1 MRHQG
6 DCGAWRNSIVSRIVR
21 NGRGGGPNPLIGWKL
36 DPSTIGFKGTGL
48 QRPECILAERD
59 GTLWTADARGGVIR
73 IARDGSQ
80 TLITKSLDNHF
91 DLAADEEGSL
101 VAGTLP
107 NGLAFASNG
116 DILIANFGTD
126 RLERMTRAG
135 VAHVLLD
142 SIDGV
147 AVGKVNFVLR
157 DRFDRIWLTIST
169 RTNPWTHAITRRV
182 CDGYIALID
191 DRGVHV
197 VADGFRFTNEIR
209 LDAAEE
215 WLYVAETTGKCVTR
229 LRVRPDGSLVDRE
242 IYGPA
247 CLGDGVIDGIAFDV
261 YGNLW
266 ATMVFADRLIAI
278 TPQGDLIELATF
290 GNASATAVFEA
301 AFASGDPVPFTVL
314 SECGGRIAPWL
325 ASVTF
330 GGDRLNTVYL
340 GSLRGDCLPFF
351 EAPVSGLPMVH
362 W

>member
-1 MRHQG
+1 MSTI
-6 DCGAWRNSIVSRIVR
+6 ARNE
-21 NGRGGGPNPLIGWKL
+21 RGGGSNPLIGWKL

-59 GTLWTADARGGVIR
+59 GTLWTADARGGVMR

-80 TLITKSLDNHF
+80 TLITQSLDKHF

-126 RLERMTRAG
+126 RLERMTRNG
-135 VAHVLLD
+135 VSHALLD
-142 SIDGV
+142 SIDGLPI
-147 AVGKVNFVLR
+147 GKVNFVLR
-157 DRFDRIWLTIST
+157 DRRDRIWLTIST

-182 CDGYIALID
+182 CDGYIALIN
-191 DRGVHV
+191 DRGIHV

-266 ATMVFADRLIAI
+266 ATMLDHSPLDVVAWHGNYA
-278 TPQGDLIELATF
+278 PYKYDLANFMALGTVSF
-290 GNASATAVFEA
+290 DHP
-301 AFASGDPVPFTVL
+301 DPSIFTVL
-314 SECGGRIAPWL
+314 SAPTDPSSSSTRCC
-325 ASVTF
+325 ASSTSALWKRSI
-330 GGDRLNTVYL
+330 GC
-340 GSLRGDCLPFF
+340 S
-351 EAPVSGLPMVH
+351 AI
-362 W
+362 